1 MQRDELR
8 AQIVRLETHVVQ
20 VNEEL
25 TARGQTSS
33 TNEHEYTL
41 VIERLRSELRESNE
55 RFAVTSVEIRE
66 IESLKRQ
73 RDHALEQLE
82 AQHKQIL
89 DLTESI
95 EIIRAE
101 WKLERG
107 KLLVEAGILQS
118 FAPATTRTPFYSP
131 PNFRAEHVF

>member
-1 MQRDELR
+1 MQRDDLR

-41 VIERLRSELRESNE
+41 VIERLRAELRESNE

-118 FAPATTRTPFYSP
+118 FAPA
-131 PNFRAEHVF
+131 PNTILFTSELPI

>member
-1 MQRDELR
+1 MQRDDLR

-20 VNEEL
+20 ANEEL

-41 VIERLRSELRESNE
+41 VIERLRAELRESNE

-118 FAPATTRTPFYSP
+118 SAPA
-131 PNFRAEHVF
+131 PNTILFTSELPI